1 MPFADNSHLHM
12 ISVMSFMQRIMH
24 ITFWENQQAKTQN
37 NSNAANVMSPG
48 CNADIIY
55 ATSPLRSIS
64 DIAISCS
71 IVYHNK
77 LWKNMLKVNEEKT
90 ITQTKNWDTTHCS
103 PLDMKCHFLC
113 WQELWHF
120 SCYVNIN
127 HFLGLWGHLHCEIGS
142 SSVEISL
149 FFLFFYL
156 PASEYVSCYWKKG
169 FL

>member
-77 LWKNMLKVNEEKT
+77 LWKYMLKVNEEKT
-90 ITQTKNWDTTHCS
+90 ITQTEKLRYNSLITTGYEMS
-103 PLDMKCHFLC
+103 FPVLTGTMTF
-113 WQELWHF
+113 
-120 SCYVNIN
+120 
-127 HFLGLWGHLHCEIGS
+127 
-142 SSVEISL
+142 
-149 FFLFFYL
+149 
-156 PASEYVSCYWKKG
+156 
-169 FL
+169 